1 MNVFLSGVYGFAL
14 AAYRDG
20 RYLVL
25 GDAVLGGDN
34 QAWGRQIPID
44 LSVVHEL
51 RFVGPDGQAT
61 FAATLDAASPV
72 GVTRNR

>member
-1 MNVFLSGVYGFAL
+1 MVTLQPPVGEERSFEVRVVT
-14 AAYRDG
+14 RDG

-61 FAATLDAASPV
+61 FAATFDAASPWE
-72 GVTRNR
+72 